1 MAQIGTFTRTADG
14 FAGRLRTLALDVE
27 LTIVPATSSDA
38 DRNPSSARSCVP
50 RRRPV
55 IPAPG

>member
-27 LTIVPATSSDA
+27 LTIVAGDIVGRRACARLS
-38 DRNPSSARSCVP
+38 RPSR
-50 RRRPV
+50 
-55 IPAPG
+55 

>member
-1 MAQIGTFTRTADG
+1 MAQIGTFTRTSDG

-38 DRNPSSARSCVP
+38 EHAPDYRVHRT
-50 RRRPV
+50 RR
-55 IPAPG
+55 